1 MKQDESDG
9 DLKFTTTI
17 GTGGSLASYWKS
29 DRKQS
34 WKWRGVYEAYTNPIS
49 NYDFGKMS
57 FEKKERFVGHML
69 FIPQEVVWRDIWI
82 RGFQRRHIYWW
93 RSPWRNAIDYSSE

>member
-1 MKQDESDG
+1 
-9 DLKFTTTI
+9 
-17 GTGGSLASYWKS
+17 
-29 DRKQS
+29 
-34 WKWRGVYEAYTNPIS
+34 
-49 NYDFGKMS
+49 MS